1 MAQQITIDIVA
12 ETKKLTQGL
21 DEANN
26 QIGGLNKSL
35 TGITKA
41 ATAAASAF
49 ILKEGISFLKQGI
62 DEAKDAR
69 LAMNNAVTAFGKG
82 SAALKKITEDA
93 NKFGK
98 ALGVDNDDL
107 IKLSTQLGAY
117 LPPAAKKLSAE
128 LVNLGYDVSAVT
140 GIDVES
146 WTKKFAKGMADGE
159 LKASDLEKMIPG
171 LSAAVYK
178 QAEASFKAG
187 DAQGALNLLIEQG
200 QKTYGDAAEKNV
212 TSSQKFSVALGDLKE
227 QIGTKVLPVVEKLV
241 NILVK
246 VIDLWDQQP
255 ELLKNVEL
263 GLAAIV
269 GIGGPLLAFFAS
281 AKTALITLGIV
292 SEGAA
297 ISTGILSVALKAIPI
312 LAVIA
317 LVILLISHWEDVQKA
332 AKATW
337 EAVSEWFG
345 KTYDSIKEFI
355 GKAIDWLKANWPYI
369 LAVLT
374 GPFGL
379 FAVWIV
385 AHFEDI
391 KKKISDGWEN
401 VKSAIKNKLD
411 SIGLI
416 VNTAWLSI
424 GLFVTDVVDKIK
436 TGVVDKWNDLKN
448 ATLEK
453 FKAIQKGASEI
464 WGLIRDFIGEAVNNI
479 KDKFGEV
486 YGKMIEVGKDIAK
499 GIWEGLSSMTNWFR
513 LLLIGWINA
522 NIPLAVRKIL
532 GIASPS
538 KVMMSIGENITKG
551 LYVGMGLPGAPG
563 INLPQINVGNGAGIS
578 PLNITIN
585 AGVGTDPYALGR
597 EVKNAL
603 GKYGRIS
610 L

>member
-12 ETKKLTQGL
+12 ETRKLTQGL

-69 LAMNNAVTAFGKG
+69 VAMNNAVSAFGKG

-93 NKFGK
+93 TKFGK

-107 IKLSTQLGAY
+107 IKLSTRLGTY
-117 LPPAAKKLSAE
+117 LPASAQKLSAE
-128 LVNLGYDVSAVT
+128 LVNLGYDVSALT
-140 GIDVES
+140 GVDIES
-146 WTKKFAKGMADGE
+146 WTTKFAKGMADGE

-187 DAQGALNLLIEQG
+187 DAQGALNLLIEEG
-200 QKTYGDAAEKNV
+200 QKKYGDAAEKNV
-212 TSSQKFSVALGDLKE
+212 TSSQKLSTAMGDLKE
-227 QIGTKVLPVVEKLV
+227 QIGTKVLPIVEKLV
-241 NILVK
+241 DILVK
-246 VIDLWDQQP
+246 VIDLWDKQP
-255 ELLKNVEL
+255 ELLKNVQI

-317 LVILLISHWEDVQKA
+317 LIVLLVQNWDTIS
-332 AKATW
+332 AKAK
-337 EAVSEWFG
+337 EVAGKVAEWFG
-345 KTYDSIKEFI
+345 NMYQNIKTIFGNIIQWIK
-355 GKAIDWLKANWPYI
+355 DNWVYV
-369 LAVLT
+369 LAGLLT

-379 FAVWIV
+379 FIV
-385 AHFEDI
+385 FLVKHKEEVLAKI
-391 KKKISDGWEN
+391 KEIWEG
-401 VKSAIKNKLD
+401 IK
-411 SIGLI
+411 
-416 VNTAWLSI
+416 
-424 GLFVTDVVDKIK
+424 DKIK
-436 TGVVDKWNDLKN
+436 ITKPYILDALFGPFDEFYYFLVG
-448 ATLEK
+448 
-453 FKAIQKGASEI
+453 F
-464 WGLIRDFIGEAVNNI
+464 
-479 KDKFGEV
+479 KDK
-486 YGKMIEVGKDIAK
+486 ILSATSDIGRAIPQ
-499 GIWEGLSSMTNWFR
+499 GIANGLLGMTSWFR
-513 LLLIGWINA
+513 IILANWVNA
-522 NIPLAVRKIL
+522 NIPSAIRKLLNIS
-532 GIASPS
+532 SPS
-538 KVMMSIGENITKG
+538 KVMMKIGKQITEG
-551 LYVGMGLPGAPG
+551 LYVGMGIPGSPG
-563 INLPQINVGNGAGIS
+563 INLPQINVGGSAATA

-585 AGVGTDPYALGR
+585 AGLGTDPYALGR

>member
-12 ETKKLTQGL
+12 ETRKLTQGL

-69 LAMNNAVTAFGKG
+69 VAMNNAVTAFGKG

-107 IKLSTQLGAY
+107 IKLSTRLGTY
-117 LPPAAKKLSAE
+117 LPESAKKLSAE
-128 LVNLGYDVSAVT
+128 LVNLGYDVSALT
-140 GIDVES
+140 GVDIES
-146 WTKKFAKGMADGE
+146 WTTKFAKGMADGE

-171 LSAAVYK
+171 LSEAIYK

-187 DAQGALNLLIEQG
+187 DAQGALNLLIEEG
-200 QKTYGDAAEKNV
+200 QKKYGDAAEKNV
-212 TSSQKFSVALGDLKE
+212 TSSQKFSVAMKDLKE

-241 NILVK
+241 DILVK
-246 VIDLWDQQP
+246 VIDLWDKQP
-255 ELLKNVEL
+255 ELLKNVQL

-317 LVILLISHWEDVQKA
+317 LIVLLVQNWDTIS
-332 AKATW
+332 AKAK
-337 EAVSEWFG
+337 EVAGAVAGWFG
-345 KTYDSIKEFI
+345 NMYENTKTIFGNI
-355 GKAIDWLKANWPYI
+355 IDWIKNNWPLI

-374 GPFGL
+374 GPFGAFAL
-379 FAVWIV
+379 FL
-385 AHFEDI
+385 I
-391 KKKISDGWEN
+391 KHKDDVVQKIKEIWA
-401 VKSAIKNKLD
+401 AIKNTIEISRPSLS
-411 SIGLI
+411 SI
-416 VNTAWLSI
+416 
-424 GLFVTDVVDKIK
+424 LFSPFDDFYYMLVGYKDKI
-436 TGVVDKWNDLKN
+436 LS
-448 ATLEK
+448 ATADIGRAIPQGIANGLLGMTSW
-453 FKAIQKGASEI
+453 FKIILA
-464 WGLIRDFIGEAVNNI
+464 
-479 KDKFGEV
+479 
-486 YGKMIEVGKDIAK
+486 
-499 GIWEGLSSMTNWFR
+499 NWV
-513 LLLIGWINA
+513 NA
-522 NIPLAVRKIL
+522 NIPYAIRKLL
-532 GIASPS
+532 GVASPS
-538 KVMMSIGENITKG
+538 KVMMEIGQNITKG
-551 LYVGMGLPGAPG
+551 LYIGMGSTGSPG
-563 INLPQINVGNGAGIS
+563 ITMPTINVGGGAATA

-585 AGVGTDPYALGR
+585 AGLGTDPYALGR